1 MARLHR
7 MDLSDPVVREHAQ
20 QVDTLG
26 YDNHSHTS
34 KNDLKKRER
43 PFT

>member
-20 QVDTLG
+20 QV
-26 YDNHSHTS
+26 
-34 KNDLKKRER
+34 REQLVGMIGGGDWWGCCER
-43 PFT
+43 ISLL